1 LAPEKVDAVRAAG
14 AVARLPALR
23 YRDFLTPPNLISVG
37 RIAGMSLA
45 LVLYGLG
52 YPVAFLVVGLAAC
65 LSDHL
70 DGYLARRLGMAT
82 TLGALLDQTADAYT
96 IAMAL
101 LWLITAGDAPQ
112 WLLAVFLLR
121 EFWVAAVRRYAAHVG
136 MEIPS
141 RHVGKLATAVLYWG
155 LFLSAITIVWRSP
168 QAWHRLLSGI
178 GMGGIYVGLGLSC
191 WAAGYYSLSAA
202 KVIE

>member
-1 LAPEKVDAVRAAG
+1 LASDQIDAAPRAS
-14 AVARLPALR
+14 AVPPVPALR

-45 LVLYGLG
+45 LALYALG
-52 YPVAFLVVGLAAC
+52 YPVAFLLVGLVAC

-136 MEIPS
+136 IEIPS
-141 RHVGKLATAVLYWG
+141 RYVGKLATAILYWG

-168 QAWHRLLSGI
+168 QVWHRLMSGI

-191 WAAGYYSLSAA
+191 WAAGHYSLSAA